1 MLLSSTI
8 IFAVTIALLEGI
20 PLIKKKSWKE
30 LTTLVILLLIAIIL
44 VIEKLLEIPTPISI
58 INNLLYPFGKAIFR
72 SR

>member
-8 IFAVTIALLEGI
+8 IFAVTIAILEGI

-44 VIEKLLEIPTPISI
+44 VIEKLLEIPTPINI